1 MDGTQ
6 RHLRDHRSVA
16 FLDLLLCARKRID
29 GIPAGHIPEVTV
41 ERDHRLRWQFP
52 LNDGF
57 LWIWPI
63 HSACLVRESGIYGRV
78 QDEGA
83 ELRDSFWVPRAAVPL
98 ELVDAGVVLGGGR
111 DESGRGGVIS
121 GVLT

>member
-29 GIPAGHIPEVTV
+29 GMPAGHIPEVTV

-57 LWIWPI
+57 L
-63 HSACLVRESGIYGRV
+63 LVTVREDLASRRRHETL
-78 QDEGA
+78 QRE
-83 ELRDSFWVPRAAVPL
+83 SF
-98 ELVDAGVVLGGGR
+98 DGGDLASVR
-111 DESGRGGVIS
+111 LQQLWFTRCSF
-121 GVLT
+121 